1 MFEKGDV
8 VMITGTDSVFSNLL
22 GAFGI
27 VKETSNFKTLVLFNA
42 RIRGKGSM
50 AHTVLNTELVKVG
63 ESDFNFD

>member
-1 MFEKGDV
+1 MFKKGDV

-50 AHTVLNTELVKVG
+50 AHTV
-63 ESDFNFD
+63 